1 MQTSSTMSMCII
13 NINNDNDNDPA
24 SPPLPPHLSSDD
36 NNNNGRYPD
45 HHNHPYQQHRQRQ
58 KGSRRD
64 TSRVLRY
71 VFFYI
76 FLFLNSLLTNTY
88 TLDCLPP
95 PNGCHVTSAVT
106 WQPYPTQLSYEG
118 LLGWRNGRGKG
129 RGSRRDS
136 SRTPGMFFF
145 FSFGLY

>member
-1 MQTSSTMSMCII
+1 MLTCMQTSSTMSMCII

-64 TSRVLRY
+64 MSRVLRY
-71 VFFYI
+71 VFIYI
-76 FLFLNSLLTNTY
+76 YFLFLNSLLTNIY

-95 PNGCHVTSAVT
+95 PNSCHVTSTVT
-106 WQPYPTQLSYEG
+106 WQPYPMQLSYEG
-118 LLGWRNGRGKG
+118 LIGWRNGRG
-129 RGSRRDS
+129 RD
-136 SRTPGMFFF
+136 GA
-145 FSFGLY
+145 